1 MCLAWRECPCCDAR
15 VSRRWGC
22 GGYRR
27 RHTCVPPPI
36 PMQFQKMSLRGAKR
50 RGNPLPLCDAVREGA
65 RIATPACALV
75 RNDTGFCQRRASG
88 RGRTPAPTH
97 NRAFFVNC
105 HYKERSDVGI
115 RYPHTARG
123 AAGVGRVVRR
133 PTPTDAWQ
141 NGATH
146 GEYGLPHQ
154 CAHRFAMTGFRG
166 VWCVSAGGAVRNDIA
181 FSPRKTPKPKLRGL
195 FTRFR
200 SGSSRTGFHQENQP
214 KPKKVFS

>member
-1 MCLAWRECPCCDAR
+1 MDVPCVEGMSLLRCP
-15 VSRRWGC
+15 
-22 GGYRR
+22 
-27 RHTCVPPPI
+27 CVPP
-36 PMQFQKMSLRGAKR
+36 LGVR
-50 RGNPLPLCDAVREGA
+50 RVSAA
-65 RIATPACALV
+65 AHMCAAADDPCSF
-75 RNDTGFCQRRASG
+75 RK
-88 RGRTPAPTH
+88 
-97 NRAFFVNC
+97 C
-105 HYKERSDVGI
+105 HCEERSDVGI

-123 AAGVGRVVRR
+123 VAGVGRVVQR

-166 VWCVSAGGAVRNDIA
+166 VWCVSAGGAFGKGIA

-200 SGSSRTGFHQENQP
+200 SSSGRTGFHQENQP